1 MNEVFPV
8 PVVIKNSDGSCMVA
22 LPDGVNLVT
31 MKLAGAEQVVAQ
43 FLGELDHDDEFRIG
57 FIPALKRATQVS
69 Q

>member
-8 PVVIKNSDGSCMVA
+8 PVVIKNSDGSCTVS
-22 LPDGVNLVT
+22 LPDGVILVT
-31 MKLAGAEQVVAQ
+31 MNFAGAEEVVAQ
-43 FLGELDHDDEFRIG
+43 FLGDIEEDDEFRIG